1 MASLISRIS
10 DVVTAIGGDIK
21 ALMSGKID
29 TTAIGT
35 SVQAYDANTAKTNVA
50 QVYTSGQRGEVTALA
65 DGATIT
71 PDFNDSNFF
80 SVTLT
85 GNRVLD
91 NPTNLVAGQ
100 SGCIFV
106 MQDATG
112 SRTLAYGSYW
122 DFEGGTAPSLST
134 GANKVDRVDYVVR
147 TATSIHASLSKDW
160 S

>member
-1 MASLISRIS
+1 MTSLISRIS
-10 DVVTAIGGDIK
+10 DVVTAIGSDIK

-35 SVQAYDANTAKTNVA
+35 SVQAYDVNTAKTNVA
-50 QVYTSGQRGEVTALA
+50 QVFTSGQRGEVTALT

-80 SVTLT
+80 SVTLA

-91 NPTNLVAGQ
+91 NPTNIVAGQ
-100 SGCIFV
+100 SGCIFIT
-106 MQDATG
+106 QDATG

-122 DFEGGTAPSLST
+122 DFEGGTAPALST
-134 GANKVDRVDYVVR
+134 SANKVDRLDYVVR
-147 TATSIHASLSKDW
+147 TSTSIHASLSKDW